1 MIKLSKFQI
10 GSIVTALMIV
20 LVMLVGSLFVVR
32 IPNGYVG
39 VVYSPS
45 GGVKETTLGQGWHV
59 VGMFEKITKY
69 PIRMQTVEYK
79 DIQIATSD
87 GKNITMDFAYNYQIE
102 PDKVVPIFNMFGPIS
117 VEEIENTYLR
127 TRLWDA
133 ARKEIAKF
141 TVIDVYGEKSGEA
154 SHKVQD
160 RYSKDVNNLG
170 FSITNLTVGVPKPDE
185 KTQQAIDR
193 RVEAAQELERKTTEL
208 EIAKKEAERKREEAK
223 GVADA
228 LVIEAEGTSKSNKLL
243 QQSITPELILYEKIK
258 KWDGKTPST
267 VLGDSQD
274 FIVNVK

>member
-1 MIKLSKFQI
+1 MSNRLI
-10 GSIVTALMIV
+10 GKIASGIAIFIIVV
-20 LVMLVGSLFVVR
+20 LLILHTVR
-32 IPNGYVG
+32 IPNGYLG
-39 VVYSPS
+39 IEYAPS
-45 GGVKETTLGQGWHV
+45 GGVKDNTLGQGWHLAGWFHKV
-59 VGMFEKITKY
+59 TKY
-69 PIRMQTVEYK
+69 PIRLQTVEYN

-117 VEEIENTYLR
+117 VKEIEDTYLR

-141 TVIDVYGEKSGEA
+141 TVIDIYGEKSAEA
-154 SHKVQD
+154 SQKVQS
-160 RYSKDVNNLG
+160 RFAEDVNKLG
-170 FSITNLTVGVPKPDE
+170 FTVTNLTAGVPKPDA
-185 KTQQAIDR
+185 KTQEAIDR
-193 RVEAAQELERKTTEL
+193 RVEATQELERKTTEL
-208 EIAKKEAERKREEAK
+208 EIAKKEAKRKREEAK

-228 LVIEAEGTSKSNKLL
+228 LVIEAEGISKSNKLL

-267 VLGDSQD
+267 VLGDNQD